1 MVYVCVDVN
10 VCLSTALPAPIVTI
24 SPASDVLTVGQ
35 SYTLTC
41 NVMVV
46 PHLVVE
52 PTIHKYDGTVVVT
65 STGSSLSLN
74 FNRVM
79 NSDCNVYTC
88 RASIDITDI
97 TLSVTSESTWEIL
110 LAGIER
116 IHLIVHCV
124 SEVIVIILSYS
135 VPSGIPEMFDA
146 VAGER
151 QVTFSW
157 SPPAVTQ
164 RNGVIII
171 YTLSCSPSPSTLPL
185 PVSQAVQV
193 PVTGFTPD
201 TNYICSVMAHNGLGP
216 GPAAQ
221 ETFKTQP
228 DCKLTFSQTLIL

>member
-1 MVYVCVDVN
+1 
-10 VCLSTALPAPIVTI
+10 
-24 SPASDVLTVGQ
+24 
-35 SYTLTC
+35 
-41 NVMVV
+41 
-46 PHLVVE
+46 
-52 PTIHKYDGTVVVT
+52 
-65 STGSSLSLN
+65 
-74 FNRVM
+74 M
-79 NSDCNVYTC
+79 N
-88 RASIDITDI
+88 
-97 TLSVTSESTWEIL
+97 
-110 LAGIER
+110 
-116 IHLIVHCV
+116 
-124 SEVIVIILSYS
+124 VIIYT

-164 RNGVIII
+164 RNGVIIN

-185 PVSQAVQV
+185 PVSQAVPV
-193 PVTGFTPD
+193 TVTGFTPD